1 MTVLLVEDDTL
12 VRHALK
18 IVIEIEDIDVID
30 VRDGE
35 QAMTVLGDRDIDVVV
50 TDIFMPEMEGMEL
63 IRRMKDEHPDIPVI
77 AISGG
82 GSVDNVDYLDAAVGL
97 GAEAVFSKPFDER
110 DLIAKIVELRSDPAP

>member
-35 QAMTVLGDRDIDVVV
+35 QAMTILGDRDIDVVV

-110 DLIAKIVELRSDPAP
+110 DLIAKIVELRGDPAP

>member
-35 QAMTVLGDRDIDVVV
+35 QAMTILGDRDIDVVV

-63 IRRMKDEHPDIPVI
+63 IRRMQDEHPDIPVI

-97 GAEAVFSKPFDER
+97 GAKAVFSKPFDEK
-110 DLIAKIVELRSDPAP
+110 DLIAKIVELRGAPAP